1 MNLIT
6 VAARN
11 ALRNKFRTI
20 LTVLGA
26 AVAVLMFVALR
37 TVIVAWNIGVD
48 YAAKDRL
55 GTRHK
60 VSFILPLPKRYIAEV
75 SAVPGVKQ
83 TCAANWFGGKNPK
96 DPNDFFA
103 TLAIENSCMDV
114 FDEMVLDPGV
124 REAYVAD
131 KKGALV
137 GDVLAKKLGVKVGD
151 RVTLTGT
158 IYPGDWQ
165 FNVVGI
171 YKAARKSLDR
181 SQFFFHWE
189 YLNDS
194 LPPSRQDQVGWI
206 STRIDNPSRSAD
218 ISAAIDKLF
227 DEKDTQTTT
236 MSEKAMNLSFMGML
250 SAVLTAIN
258 VISGVMLVLMM
269 LILGNT
275 IAMGVRERT
284 REYGVLRA
292 IGFSP
297 GHIGLFIVGEA
308 MTLGLLAGV
317 AGLAI
322 AYPIVEKGIGRVLEE
337 NMGAFFP
344 YFQIDVGTMI
354 AAVVLSIALSVVAA
368 LIPAYRASK
377 LSVTD
382 ALRQV
387 A

>member
-26 AVAVLMFVALR
+26 AIAVLMFVALR

-75 SAVPGVKQ
+75 AAVPGVKQ

-194 LPPSRQDQVGWI
+194 LPPNRQDQVGWI

-354 AAVVLSIALSVVAA
+354 AAVVLSVALSVVAA

>member
-26 AVAVLMFVALR
+26 AIAVLMFVALR

-75 SAVPGVKQ
+75 AAVPGVKQ

-124 REAYVAD
+124 REAYVSD

-194 LPPSRQDQVGWI
+194 LPPNRQDQVGWI

-354 AAVVLSIALSVVAA
+354 AAVVLSVALSVVAA